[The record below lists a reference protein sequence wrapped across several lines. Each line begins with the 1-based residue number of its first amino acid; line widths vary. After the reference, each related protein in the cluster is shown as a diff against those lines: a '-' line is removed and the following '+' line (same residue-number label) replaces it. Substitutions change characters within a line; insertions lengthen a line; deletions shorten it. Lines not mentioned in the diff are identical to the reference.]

1 VAPFP
6 PRIRLIVG
14 IAGALAITLG
24 SYGVGWIAPLSGL
37 HDIALLADLRG
48 SRSTVVASGVLVAGG
63 AVLLL
68 AAWLSLGFELMQRG
82 HRPGPDPYGSRR
94 PRAGGRS
101 PAESTGTA
109 PVVVSAAAWTL
120 PLLFSLPL
128 FSRDMFAY
136 LAQGRLVAAG
146 LNPYENGVSSIPG
159 WFGIGVDPLWADTP
173 TPYGPVF
180 VWLERIVA
188 IATGSLPSEVGVF
201 AFRLIAVGGLA
212 LLAYFAWRIA
222 HRRGRDAAVVLWLVA
237 ASPLVLMNFVV
248 AGHNDSLM
256 LGLIVG
262 GVFYALDRRPVL
274 GTVLVALAIGVKP
287 IAVIALPIIGI
298 IWALD
303 ATRAARGSR
312 TTSSAAADERPGVPT
327 RTGTRTGIAT
337 IGDTRTGI
345 ATVGDTRT
353 GTARISST
361 RPALPAWGPLIRRWA
376 AVTGIALGG
385 IAVLGFALG
394 VGVGWIAA
402 LSTPATISSWYA
414 PANILGVTLGGFANA
429 VGVDGE
435 IVQAVVKIA
444 LLAAGC
450 AVAAAALLTRR
461 GVNPLWLLF
470 SCFAAI
476 TLVSPVIHPWYAL
489 WLLSFLALA
498 GLDGIRRIRLAV
510 YGTAFFMLIGL
521 AEPLDLVQR
530 MDGGRL
536 IPSAVIAT
544 SVVGVAGVL
553 LLAETVYT
561 RVGPGRALARA
572 RVARSARSAPAQA
585 STAAGFSASSTP

>member
-6 PRIRLIVG
+6 PRIRLLIG
-14 IAGALAITLG
+14 IAGAIAITVG

-37 HDIALLADLRG
+37 HDIAALAALRG
-48 SRSTVVASGVLVAGG
+48 ARSTVVASGVLVAGG

-68 AAWLSLGFELMQRG
+68 AAWLSLGFELMRRG
-82 HRPGPDPYGSRR
+82 RRPGPGGPRGSR
-94 PRAGGRS
+94 

-188 IATGSLPSEVGVF
+188 VATGSLPSEVGVF
-201 AFRLIAVGGLA
+201 AFRLIAVAGLA

-274 GTVLVALAIGVKP
+274 GAVLVALAIGVKP

-298 IWALD
+298 IWAVD
-303 ATRAARGSR
+303 ATRAARESR
-312 TTSSAAADERPGVPT
+312 TSRTPGTGVGVGAASG
-327 RTGTRTGIAT
+327 TGNAT
-337 IGDTRTGI
+337 
-345 ATVGDTRT
+345 AP
-353 GTARISST
+353 T
-361 RPALPAWGPLIRRWA
+361 RPALPPWGPLIRRWA
-376 AVTGIALGG
+376 AVAGIALGG

-450 AVAAAALLTRR
+450 AVAAAALITRR
-461 GVNPLWLLF
+461 GVDPLWLLLI
-470 SCFAAI
+470 CFAAI

-489 WLLSFLALA
+489 WLLAFLALA

-544 SVVGVAGVL
+544 SLVGVAGVL
-553 LLAETVYT
+553 LLAEAVYA
-561 RVGPGRALARA
+561 RSRSGRALALVRTG
-572 RVARSARSAPAQA
+572 RKPA
-585 STAAGFSASSTP
+585 TAGFSASSTP